1 MSSIIPQ
8 SFYFV
13 KHFFEGVLFP
23 MEIVKS
29 VIVAALQVSARYAM
43 KTLRIPFTFF
53 APAKRT
59 LLQPTFDLL
68 DFGFG

>member
-13 KHFFEGVLFP
+13 KHFFDGILFP
-23 MEIVKS
+23 MEVVKS
-29 VIVAALQVSARYAM
+29 VIITALQVSTRYTM
-43 KTLRIPFTFF
+43 KALLVSFTFL
-53 APAKRT
+53 ASAKGA